1 MQAFIENAKF
11 DGAKLTTIDG
21 IRADFDKGWGLVRA
35 SNTTPSLVIRFEAD
49 SQSDLEQIQEN
60 FRTAMLNVNPN
71 IDLPF

>member
-21 IRADFDKGWGLVRA
+21 IRADFEKGWGLVRA

-49 SQSDLEQIQEN
+49 SQSDLEQIQAS
-60 FRTAMLNVNPN
+60 FRTAMLDVDSK